1 MHESSGG
8 VNLSTSEAAIVHQA
22 RVRPASDGG
31 VPTRRADLGLWAGL
45 VIAFGAVVAG
55 LAWSGAGLRYFLQPA
70 GVVIVLGGTLG
81 TLLLTTPA
89 HALAHAL
96 GRAGELAAAAQENRA
111 AIVEEIVSLAR
122 LIRRQGLLGAEA
134 AIRHASNEFLRD
146 GLLLALD
153 VQNRAELQS
162 ALDTALRLAD
172 RQGEADARVFEVAG
186 GYAPTIGIVGTVVG
200 LIEVLRHFS
209 NLRAVGY
216 GIGTAFVSTIY
227 GLVLA
232 NLVLLPL
239 AQRIRVRAGEEF
251 ETREMVVEGIL
262 CIVDQ
267 IHPSLLRLRLESFLR
282 AGKRQGDALRRP
294 AAGGEVSDA
303 RL

>member
-1 MHESSGG
+1 MHESRGG
-8 VNLSTSEAAIVHQA
+8 LSLSTSEAAILHQA
-22 RVRPASDGG
+22 RIGLAREHAG
-31 VPTRRADLGLWAGL
+31 VGRRADLGLWAGL

-96 GRAGELAAAAQENRA
+96 GRAVELTAAPQVNRA
-111 AIVEEIVSLAR
+111 ALVEEIVSLAR

-134 AIRHASNEFLRD
+134 AIRHTSNEFLRE

-172 RQGEADARVFEVAG
+172 RQGEADARVFEIAG

-209 NLRAVGY
+209 NLQAVGY

-239 AQRIRVRAGEEF
+239 SQRIRVRAGEDF
-251 ETREMVVEGIL
+251 EAREMAVEGIL

-267 IHPSLLRLRLESFLR
+267 IHPSLLRLRLESFIR
-282 AGKRQGDALRRP
+282 TGKAPGGGSRSL
-294 AAGGEVSDA
+294 AAEEM
-303 RL
+303 